1 MSEDDSSVE
10 LSKSEEETDAKSTKV
25 SGSPAQD
32 ITTDGSPVKDKTAA
46 RRERDDD
53 SQEERRRRRERER
66 HKKEGESA
74 DEDTSGKETSTSSE
88 HVKHRERSKKR
99 TDEKSKHRHH
109 HHHHHHHHHRHHH
122 HRRKSEKDMPS
133 RTHPVSPRGGMLAII
148 VEPESVVADRRRRAV
163 SVDHEEDEPDGETRR
178 RDSVVAVTDV
188 DAYRTTSAEE
198 LFEEQ
203 EDDDIWGIRQQM
215 REMTESVYETTRE
228 IEDERLRKLT
238 EQAPVIEKP
247 VKANTL
253 AKKVKEIRS
262 RKRKKS
268 LPKIKTLGAMS
279 SSPTGHSSHSFFSSP
294 LNSPISPPSPVSAGN
309 SPSDS
314 PIQPSETE
322 AGKKSKSLKELVS
335 DKKRS
340 GKKLG
345 RKFGTT
351 LRRHKKGK
359 DKPEPVKS
367 KLSTLCSI

>member
-1 MSEDDSSVE
+1 
-10 LSKSEEETDAKSTKV
+10 
-25 SGSPAQD
+25 
-32 ITTDGSPVKDKTAA
+32 
-46 RRERDDD
+46 
-53 SQEERRRRRERER
+53 
-66 HKKEGESA
+66 
-74 DEDTSGKETSTSSE
+74 
-88 HVKHRERSKKR
+88 
-99 TDEKSKHRHH
+99 
-109 HHHHHHHHHRHHH
+109 
-122 HRRKSEKDMPS
+122 
-133 RTHPVSPRGGMLAII
+133 MLAII

-268 LPKIKTLGAMS
+268 LPKIKTLGATT
-279 SSPTGHSSHSFFSSP
+279 SPTGHSSHSFFSSS
-294 LNSPISPPSPVSAGN
+294 LNSPISPASPVSAGN

-359 DKPEPVKS
+359 DKPEPVKPV
-367 KLSTLCSI
+367 LFIFMFNF